1 MRPGVP
7 TIARRLRPPLAQ
19 AVLVGVLFLA
29 VETAVAPSLTSFTSA
44 HSLNVV
50 YLPGIVVVS
59 AVWGLGLGLAMAV
72 ASVITFDY
80 FVLPPL
86 WDVQLAQGEDMAIL
100 AVFVAVAVLA
110 WAVCERAGLLAAEF
124 EARQGVDL
132 SGALA
137 RILLPAPDFR
147 AALPAAASCLA
158 RALGLASASIVPGT
172 VTPDLRHVGFPL
184 RADGR
189 ALATLLVPAG
199 LGRQAMRRLRV
210 WIVPSLNVLL
220 EAAEERQRFADEQAA
235 LRRLAT
241 LVAHGAPAREVFDA
255 VAREMGRILGARHA
269 LVGRYEADGTVTSV
283 GTWNDGD
290 LKATMPLN
298 SRWPLEEGSVSELVA
313 RTRAPGRIDTGD
325 RDGAFVT
332 TLRERG
338 IVSSVGCPIV
348 VGGSLWG
355 LVVVSSSTSEKLPD
369 DTEQRMRAF
378 AELTAASI
386 ANAQSHDDL
395 KASRARVVAAADEA
409 RRRIERDL
417 HDGTQQ
423 RLISVG
429 LMLHDAQASVPAELN
444 DLKDHLSR
452 TAQCVQQALVDLQEI
467 SRGLHPAILI
477 NDGLRAALKMLARR
491 STVAV
496 RLNVSLRERLPRS
509 VELAVYYVVSEA
521 LANAAK
527 HAHASV
533 VHVDLTAGDS
543 AVRLVIRDDGIG
555 GADLMQG
562 SGLTGLTDRVEAVG
576 GTLTVTS
583 PQGGG
588 TLLLAEIPIGD
599 TP

>member
-283 GTWNDGD
+283 GTWNEGD

-313 RTRAPGRIDTGD
+313 RTRAPGRIDTYD

-533 VHVDLTAGDS
+533 AHVDLTAGDS

>member
-313 RTRAPGRIDTGD
+313 RTRAPGRIDTYD

>member
-283 GTWNDGD
+283 GTWNEGD

-533 VHVDLTAGDS
+533 AHVDLTAGDS

>member
-283 GTWNDGD
+283 GTWNEGD

-313 RTRAPGRIDTGD
+313 RTRAPGRIDTYD

-429 LMLHDAQASVPAELN
+429 LMLHDARASVPAELN

-533 VHVDLTAGDS
+533 AHVDLTAGDS

>member
-7 TIARRLRPPLAQ
+7 TTARRLRPPLAQ

-283 GTWNDGD
+283 GTWNEGD

-429 LMLHDAQASVPAELN
+429 LMLHDARASVPAELN

-533 VHVDLTAGDS
+533 AHVDLTAGDS